1 MAWHKWSD
9 TAGDHP
15 NFARLFDLDYYSP
28 ELKRELMGFLFF
40 CASHSA
46 LYFTDYIIEEGV
58 AKKEGGMEQDV
69 LGGGRFRLNW
79 ERLVDAAL
87 FTGFFTQVVHNNEGR
102 TGYRL
107 LADPDNFVHIILK
120 SEADWN
126 KGRDKDLNDPILR
139 GKVRLRDGDQCRWC
153 GIVVNFD
160 ARNGGRAGTYDHA
173 TSMVVANGD
182 ASKLYVSCRQ
192 CNQQRGN
199 GKNWTKKLRPA
210 PVNPYYSESTVEQ
223 LGKWGFNVQP
233 TTPPIFTAEV
243 EPASESASV
252 EPSQAPQVEI
262 PDAQVPFYGD
272 SEWTPVEPVAVESPS
287 VEPSQAPQVE
297 ISTNEVPVDDHSAMI
312 AQFEKDLQ
320 DSELE
325 GAPDFVKESVEA
337 SAPSARRA
345 PVEPQKQAPGRVKRH
360 SGRVQ
365 PDFCRNRQKRSGE
378 SLEVPGRDGSGRE
391 TTYPKTKAEEQRET
405 ESPTPRKRKRRRKRK
420 SNG

>member
-87 FTGFFTQVVHNNEGR
+87 FTGFFTQVVHNKEGR
-102 TGYRL
+102 TGYKL

-182 ASKLYVSCRQ
+182 PSKLYVSCRQ

-243 EPASESASV
+243 EPASES
-252 EPSQAPQVEI
+252 
-262 PDAQVPFYGD
+262 
-272 SEWTPVEPVAVESPS
+272 PS

-297 ISTNEVPVDDHSAMI
+297 TPDALVPVDDHSAMI
-312 AQFEKDLQ
+312 QQFEKDLQ

-325 GAPDFVKESVEA
+325 GAPDFVTESVEA
-337 SAPSARRA
+337 PAPSARRA
-345 PVEPQKQAPGRVKRH
+345 PVEPQKQAPGHVKRH